1 MHAMKG
7 KSLCASEEGGTAG
20 IAIASNLI
28 KGTVKKYRWTT
39 NRGAVEIKINIHHAT
54 QATLAVASGLV

>member
-1 MHAMKG
+1 VPLG
-7 KSLCASEEGGTAG
+7 REGPAR

-39 NRGAVEIKINIHHAT
+39 PNRGAVEIKINIHHAT
-54 QATLAVASGLV
+54 QATLAGALGFSLG